1 MVYTPSALGLATAL
15 RAKVGSAADARQPG
29 DAGAGTRVCNV
40 AYLRDDDSIGE
51 GRHAI
56 PVHPVFEAAFSA
68 FARGTLIATIHG
80 PVAIEDLTPGMKV
93 VTNECGPSPVL
104 WIGSMA
110 MRQCENTP
118 DPTSGTARLTRI
130 MTGALGMGRP
140 LTDVMTGPGAR
151 IAQRGTIQ
159 SGAAHS
165 DQVLRP
171 VHDMI
176 DGTHVI
182 ALSPPSAVQLY
193 HLALRRHATITAAGL
208 AFETYHPG
216 PGFENNLTYQQ
227 LGQFMNIFP
236 HIMRPA
242 DFGSLAHPRAPL
254 AGGGRAV
261 F

>member
-15 RAKVGSAADARQPG
+15 RANASSAAQARQRG
-29 DAGAGTRVCNV
+29 DAGADTRVCNV
-40 AYLRDDDSIGE
+40 AHLRNDGSIAE
-51 GRHAI
+51 VRHTI
-56 PVHPVFEAAFSA
+56 PVHPIFDAAFSA
-68 FARGTLIATIHG
+68 FARGTLISTTDG

-93 VTNECGPSPVL
+93 ATNECGPSPVL

-110 MRQCENTP
+110 MRQCENMP
-118 DPTSGTARLTRI
+118 NPSSGTARLTRI

-151 IAQRGTIQ
+151 IAQRSATQPG
-159 SGAAHS
+159 GAHS

-182 ALSPPSAVQLY
+182 ALSPPGTVHLY

-216 PGFENNLTYQQ
+216 PGFENNLNYQH
-227 LGQFMNIFP
+227 LWQFIEMFP

-254 AGGGRAV
+254 ARDGRAV
-261 F
+261 S